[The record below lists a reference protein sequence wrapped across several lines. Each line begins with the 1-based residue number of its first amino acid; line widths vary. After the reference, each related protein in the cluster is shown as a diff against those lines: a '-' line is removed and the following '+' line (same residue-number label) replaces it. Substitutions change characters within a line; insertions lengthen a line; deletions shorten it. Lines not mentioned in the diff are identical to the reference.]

1 MPYLIPTISRLRLAL
16 AFGSLLTLLCT
27 FLFLPSRTFPI
38 LYPCSGA
45 CPPSVPLF
53 FYFCFLFVCSPI
65 ALSSVF
71 VSIILYSAFSKSLS
85 HLNPFLPPFQPPLW
99 PLQSVYGVCLWHLV
113 SSHQAPF
120 QTVPTKPH
128 FQVITTCR
136 LSAPLY
142 SLHTGILQCP
152 VNNTTRKE
160 YDLLIR
166 HYSLASALF
175 TI

>member
-1 MPYLIPTISRLRLAL
+1 MPYLIPTISRLGLAL

-65 ALSSVF
+65 ASSSVF

-85 HLNPFLPPFQPPLW
+85 HLNPFLPPFQPPVMA
-99 PLQSVYGVCLWHLV
+99 PPVSLWHLFMAFGIITPGTLPDCSYKASLPGNYYLQALSSSVLPPYRNPSV
-113 SSHQAPF
+113 SSEQHNEE
-120 QTVPTKPH
+120 
-128 FQVITTCR
+128 
-136 LSAPLY
+136 
-142 SLHTGILQCP
+142 GI
-152 VNNTTRKE
+152 
-160 YDLLIR
+160 
-166 HYSLASALF
+166 
-175 TI
+175 